1 VTALRN
7 TISLP
12 NLAAGVAYLL
22 TLALTCA
29 AFWGLISYQ
38 GSDLSISLL
47 QDNYIQQIL
56 KFTLYQAVLS
66 TLLSLLLAIPVA
78 RALHRASPW
87 GKSLFLKLSLLA
99 FVMPSLVLVSGIVN
113 LLGPQ
118 SLFSKAFGGWNLFG
132 LSGILIAHVYLN
144 FPFAVRVLYGAF
156 QAIPE
161 SREQLAD
168 QLKLSTW
175 QRIQH
180 IELPAIRAQLWTLAG
195 LIGILCFNSFAI
207 VLTLGGGPKATTLEL
222 AIYQALKYD
231 FNLSEALTLAWLQF
245 AIAGSLFLLLSYSAK
260 VNWLGAERGTKS
272 QRVETGLIRQLQ
284 LAIYA
289 VAWGYLL
296 FPILALVSKISVDLI
311 INYPYSSML
320 KALSESLI
328 IATTSALLAMLF
340 SLVLLNPIRNAAM
353 RQQKLTEAFWS
364 WLASHS
370 LVAPAMVISTGTY
383 ILLISQG
390 VLEVYSYIY
399 LILLNAM
406 VLLPFL
412 LNQLKPHLLQ
422 FDQQYR
428 ALIDNLKLPL
438 LERLKVT
445 AIHIHKPLI
454 ATASFA
460 LLLALGDIAIFA
472 IFGSYQ
478 HPTLPWLIYT
488 FAGTYRLAEAA
499 LTSLILLALCFV
511 LLRIMEHYQRHD

>member
-1 VTALRN
+1 
-7 TISLP
+7 
-12 NLAAGVAYLL
+12 
-22 TLALTCA
+22 
-29 AFWGLISYQ
+29 
-38 GSDLSISLL
+38 
-47 QDNYIQQIL
+47 
-56 KFTLYQAVLS
+56 
-66 TLLSLLLAIPVA
+66 
-78 RALHRASPW
+78 
-87 GKSLFLKLSLLA
+87 
-99 FVMPSLVLVSGIVN
+99 M
-113 LLGPQ
+113 
-118 SLFSKAFGGWNLFG
+118 
-132 LSGILIAHVYLN
+132 
-144 FPFAVRVLYGAF
+144 
-156 QAIPE
+156 
-161 SREQLAD
+161 
-168 QLKLSTW
+168 
-175 QRIQH
+175 
-180 IELPAIRAQLWTLAG
+180 
-195 LIGILCFNSFAI
+195 
-207 VLTLGGGPKATTLEL
+207 
-222 AIYQALKYD
+222 
-231 FNLSEALTLAWLQF
+231 
-245 AIAGSLFLLLSYSAK
+245 LSYSAK

-272 QRVETGLIRQLQ
+272 QRVETGLIRQVQ

-296 FPILALVSKISVDLI
+296 FPILALVSKISGDLL
-311 INYPYSSML
+311 INYPYRSMI
-320 KALSESLI
+320 KALSESLT
-328 IATTSALLAMLF
+328 IATTAALLAMLL
-340 SLVLLNPIRNAAM
+340 SLILLNPIRNAAM

-390 VLEVYSYIY
+390 VLEAYSYIY

-438 LERLKVT
+438 FERLKVT
-445 AIHIHKPLI
+445 SIHIHKPLI

-460 LLLALGDIAIFA
+460 LLLALGDLAIFA

>member
-1 VTALRN
+1 MP
-7 TISLP
+7 S
-12 NLAAGVAYLL
+12 LAAGVAYFV
-22 TLALTCA
+22 TFAVTFT
-29 AFWGLISYQ
+29 AFWGLTSYQ
-38 GSDLSISLL
+38 GSALSIALL
-47 QDNYIQQIL
+47 QDNYLQQIL
-56 KFTLYQAVLS
+56 KFTLYQALIS
-66 TLLSLLLAIPVA
+66 TLLSLLLAVPVA

-118 SLFSKAFGGWNLFG
+118 SNFSKALDGWNLFG

-144 FPFAVRVLYGAF
+144 FPFAVRVLYGAY

-168 QLKLSTW
+168 QLKLSTL

-260 VNWLGAERGTKS
+260 VNWLGAERGTQS
-272 QRVETGLIRQLQ
+272 QRTERGSIRYLQ
-284 LAIYA
+284 LAIY
-289 VAWGYLL
+289 VAAWVYLL
-296 FPILALVSKISVDLI
+296 FPILALVSKISVKLL
-311 INYPYSSML
+311 INYPYSSMFW
-320 KALSESLI
+320 ALSESLI
-328 IATTSALLAMLF
+328 IATSAALLALLL
-340 SLVLLNPIRNAAM
+340 SLLLLNPIRKAAI
-353 RQQKLTEAFWS
+353 RQQKLTEAIWS

-390 VLEVYSYIY
+390 LLEAFSYFY
-399 LILLNAM
+399 LIVLNAM

-422 FDQQYR
+422 FDLQYY
-428 ALIDNLKLPL
+428 ALIENLKLPL
-438 LERLKVT
+438 FERLKVT

-460 LLLALGDIAIFA
+460 LLLALGDVAIFA

-511 LLRIMEHYQRHD
+511 LLRLMEHYQRHD

>member
-1 VTALRN
+1 MP
-7 TISLP
+7 SL
-12 NLAAGVAYLL
+12 ATGVAYLL
-22 TLALTCA
+22 TLTLTCA

-168 QLKLSTW
+168 QLKLSIW

-207 VLTLGGGPKATTLEL
+207 V
-222 AIYQALKYD
+222 
-231 FNLSEALTLAWLQF
+231 
-245 AIAGSLFLLLSYSAK
+245 
-260 VNWLGAERGTKS
+260 
-272 QRVETGLIRQLQ
+272 
-284 LAIYA
+284 
-289 VAWGYLL
+289 
-296 FPILALVSKISVDLI
+296 
-311 INYPYSSML
+311 
-320 KALSESLI
+320 
-328 IATTSALLAMLF
+328 
-340 SLVLLNPIRNAAM
+340 
-353 RQQKLTEAFWS
+353 
-364 WLASHS
+364 
-370 LVAPAMVISTGTY
+370 
-383 ILLISQG
+383 
-390 VLEVYSYIY
+390 
-399 LILLNAM
+399 
-406 VLLPFL
+406 
-412 LNQLKPHLLQ
+412 
-422 FDQQYR
+422 
-428 ALIDNLKLPL
+428 
-438 LERLKVT
+438 
-445 AIHIHKPLI
+445 
-454 ATASFA
+454 
-460 LLLALGDIAIFA
+460 
-472 IFGSYQ
+472 
-478 HPTLPWLIYT
+478 
-488 FAGTYRLAEAA
+488 
-499 LTSLILLALCFV
+499 
-511 LLRIMEHYQRHD
+511 

>member
-1 VTALRN
+1 MTLLRN
-7 TISLP
+7 TRSIPS
-12 NLAAGVAYLL
+12 LAAGVAYLF
-22 TLALTCA
+22 TLAVTIT

-38 GSDLSISLL
+38 DSALSFELL
-47 QDNYIQQIL
+47 GDNYIQQIVR
-56 KFTLYQAVLS
+56 FTLYQALLS

-78 RALHRASPW
+78 RALYRAAPW

-99 FVMPSLVLVSGIVN
+99 FVMPSLVLVSGMVN
-113 LLGPQ
+113 LFGPQ
-118 SLFSKAFGGWNLFG
+118 SLISQTLNGWNLFG

-144 FPFAVRVLYGAF
+144 FPFAVRVLYGAL

-168 QLKLSTW
+168 QLKLTTW

-260 VNWLGAERGTKS
+260 VNWLGAERGTN
-272 QRVETGLIRQLQ
+272 RTRDERGLVRYLQ
-284 LAIYA
+284 LAIYSF
-289 VAWGYLL
+289 AWCYLL
-296 FPILALVSKISVDLI
+296 APILALAGKLSTDLI
-311 INYPYSSML
+311 ANYPYDAML
-320 KALSESLI
+320 RALAQSLI
-328 IATTSALLAMLF
+328 IAISSALIALTL
-340 SLVLLNPIRNAAM
+340 SLLLLNPIRKAAL
-353 RQQKLTEAFWS
+353 RQQKLSEAAWS

-383 ILLISQG
+383 ILLIG
-390 VLEVYSYIY
+390 EGLLESFSYLY
-399 LILLNAM
+399 LVMLNAL

-422 FDQQYR
+422 FDQQYN

-438 LERLKVT
+438 FVRFKIT
-445 AIHIHKPLI
+445 AIHLHKPLL

-460 LLLALGDIAIFA
+460 LLLALGDVAIFA

-499 LTSLILLALCFV
+499 FTSLILLALCFV
-511 LLRIMEHYQRHD
+511 LLRIMEHYQRHE